1 MQKQLID
8 PKKRYSKEE
17 LEDIFKSGEFSTAA
31 MPKISSGT
39 FENYQRQKQVG
50 SSTPLPQ
57 VNPVQLPNRR
67 ALAGNNPNT
76 QDLADRLR

>member
-1 MQKQLID
+1 MNPL
-8 PKKRYSKEE
+8 KEP
-17 LEDIFKSGEFSTAA
+17 LPSIQGA
-31 MPKISSGT
+31 I
-39 FENYQRQKQVG
+39 QRQRQVG